1 MTGLHNVL
9 AVGIAAVLAA
19 CGTSEKAQQGRKEAA
34 SQPGMGM
41 DSPGGMHDMP
51 GMGGDTG
58 GMMGGGMMAEMG
70 QHMQRMMGAGADSMR
85 AMMPM
90 HRQMTAKMLSRL
102 NREMRDM
109 NMTGDAGW
117 TATGD
122 SIRQDL
128 VRMADMSGEE
138 LRAAMPA
145 HRDRVM
151 RLMEMH
157 RDMMGNM
164 NM

>member
-1 MTGLHNVL
+1 MTGLHHVL
-9 AVGIAAVLAA
+9 AVGIVAVLAA
-19 CGTSEKAQQGRKEAA
+19 CGTPEEGQQGGQGAA
-34 SQPGMGM
+34 SKPGMGM
-41 DSPGGMHDMP
+41 DSPGGMQDMP

-58 GMMGGGMMAEMG
+58 GMTDGGMMAEMQ

-90 HRQMTAKMLSRL
+90 HRQMTANMLSRL

-109 NMTGDAGW
+109 NMTGDDRW
-117 TATGD
+117 TATVD

-151 RLMEMH
+151 RLLEMH

-164 NM
+164 KM